1 MKNKVFDIT
10 KCASTDT
17 TKYFMNGVFYSEGFK
32 VATDGRILAVIKAEY
47 SEALEGKIFKA
58 DNTEIDGQFPNYK
71 RVIPDDADL
80 VKTDWPGMEL
90 IGAARKMPGHAIN
103 INGRFLAPK
112 HWAVIYNFAET
123 FGEPEMFIAKNE
135 PEHKAIVF
143 KKNDNMIVVMPCQEP
158 AFTVCE
164 GYFETM
170 QTLTVHVKK
179 NYICEASHNHRA
191 LKVTYKQLK
200 DVCPNVLTV
209 GKSDILKHLNP
220 MCTTWGQNGWDV
232 LAYDFG
238 AIIVTA
244 GNGANGVHIPAEIV
258 KKYEAE
264 ISRMIAEGAGDIDAD
279 EYKDLIDK
287 FIEDA
292 ETWLLAKDKAEPQSE
307 PETKADENKAED
319 FIKDHIKVTGMKIA

>member
-17 TKYFMNGVFYSEGFK
+17 TKYFMNGVFYSEGYK
-32 VATDGRILAVIKAEY
+32 VATDGRILAVIKADY

-71 RVIPDDADL
+71 RVIPDDKDL
-80 VKTDWPGMEL
+80 VKVECPGMEI

-112 HWAVIYNFAET
+112 YWAVIYNFLES
-123 FGEPEMFIAKNE
+123 FGGDAEMFIAKDE
-135 PEHKAIVF
+135 PERKAIVF
-143 KKNDNMIVVMPCQEP
+143 KKWDNMIVVMPCESP
-158 AFTVCE
+158 AFTICE
-164 GYFETM
+164 GYMAEPTW
-170 QTLTVHVKK
+170 TVHVKNHYCDGTGK
-179 NYICEASHNHRA
+179 HRA

-200 DVCPNVLTV
+200 EVCPNVLTV
-209 GKSDILKHLNP
+209 GKSDILKNLTP

-244 GNGANGVHIPAEIV
+244 GNGANGAHIPAEIV

-264 ISRMIAEGAGDIDAD
+264 ISRMITDGAGDIDAD

-292 ETWLLAKDKAEPQSE
+292 ETWLLAKDKAKAEPQSE
-307 PETKADENKAED
+307 PEKAED
-319 FIKDHIKVTGMKIA
+319 FIKDHIIVTGMKIA

>member
-1 MKNKVFDIT
+1 MKTKVFDIT
-10 KCASTDT
+10 KCVSTDT
-17 TKYFMNGVFYSEGFK
+17 KKYFMNGVYYSEGFK
-32 VATDGRILAVIKAEY
+32 VATDGRILAVIKADY
-47 SEALEGKIFKA
+47 SEALEGKIIKA

-80 VKTDWPGMEL
+80 VKTDWPGLEL

-103 INGRFLAPK
+103 INDRFLAPK
-112 HWAVIYNFAET
+112 YWAVIYNFAET

-170 QTLTVHVKK
+170 QTLTVHTKK
-179 NYICEASHNHRA
+179 NYICEAGHNHRA

-258 KKYEAE
+258 RKYEAAYE
-264 ISRMIAEGAGDIDAD
+264 DLREEVTGNIDAD

-287 FIEDA
+287 FIVEA
-292 ETWLLAKDKAEPQSE
+292 ETWHVNKLAESKPKAEPE
-307 PETKADENKAED
+307 KAED